1 MKHFLQEVRET
12 TGGSKGEPG
21 LIVGLDTEW
30 HVVFHDDGYRDNRM
44 VVLQMCVGR
53 RCLVFQIVHANYVP
67 VTLKA
72 FLAST
77 KHRFVGVSVDG
88 DV

>member
-1 MKHFLQEVRET
+1 MKKATYAYDTDVVRPMDDGGTVVIHTTVTNSGDAVKHFLQEVRET

-44 VVLQMCVGR
+44 VVLQM
-53 RCLVFQIVHANYVP
+53 
-67 VTLKA
+67 
-72 FLAST
+72 
-77 KHRFVGVSVDG
+77 
-88 DV
+88 

>member
-1 MKHFLQEVRET
+1 
-12 TGGSKGEPG
+12 
-21 LIVGLDTEW
+21 
-30 HVVFHDDGYRDNRM
+30 
-44 VVLQMCVGR
+44 MCVGR
-53 RCLVFQIVHANYVP
+53 RCLVFQIVHANYVL

-72 FLAST
+72 FLASP